1 MQILDALPTVLSE
14 RILCV
19 YQNITPEIQ
28 ILRISNIANWY
39 FERVVFPSDRL
50 LFETVLDAQLE
61 VYSYSTGISSPA
73 SSIPCRNLVVQV
85 SFPICL

>member
-1 MQILDALPTVLSE
+1 MQILDALPTALSE
-14 RILCV
+14 RVLCA

-39 FERVVFPSDRL
+39 FERVVFPCDRL
-50 LFETVLDAQLE
+50 LFETVSGAQLE

-73 SSIPCRNLVVQV
+73 SSISCRNLVVQ
-85 SFPICL
+85 SSLPICL